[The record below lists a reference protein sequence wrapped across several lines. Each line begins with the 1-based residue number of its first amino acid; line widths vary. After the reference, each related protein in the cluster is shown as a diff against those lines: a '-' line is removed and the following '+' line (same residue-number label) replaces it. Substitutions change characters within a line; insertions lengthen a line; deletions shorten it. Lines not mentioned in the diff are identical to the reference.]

1 LLHKGVLL
9 NIFLSL
15 HNATALS
22 KHMFINIY
30 DILSSSNRQ
39 KMNSRAKLKNA
50 INKSKADLFRTY
62 FSQTVSTS
70 TLEVED

>member
-1 LLHKGVLL
+1 
-9 NIFLSL
+9 
-15 HNATALS
+15 
-22 KHMFINIY
+22 
-30 DILSSSNRQ
+30 
-39 KMNSRAKLKNA
+39 MNSRAKLKNA